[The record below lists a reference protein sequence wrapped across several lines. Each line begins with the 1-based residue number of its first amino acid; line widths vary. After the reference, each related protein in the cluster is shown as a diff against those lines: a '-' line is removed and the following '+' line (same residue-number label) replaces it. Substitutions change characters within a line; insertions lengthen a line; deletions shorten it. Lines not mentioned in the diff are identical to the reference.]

1 MSYSLTFARH
11 FARLVW
17 LQINEK
23 GSSYDAHMATLRA
36 LVDNSAEGSIT
47 LNTQGWQLFVNG
59 AALPERFT
67 GAQDLSAQLIG
78 HSVAELTIDQNA
90 SPADILGLSCI
101 LAAEPIPGHGGQEVA
116 ERLAALGA
124 TRVTLR
130 LEMPESG
137 AAPVTEAATASDTVK
152 EESDDL
158 IHEQDPDQLY
168 QVFTAV
174 ETPKGSMVKLFDELD
189 ASRSDPEMVRQLDA
203 LVKLATESA
212 SLSRVDIVS
221 DVLHGLVVRE
231 ADAGNRAK
239 KRVIGM
245 AIRRLTKPPILECV
259 TRLLP
264 RRRENEDQYMT
275 ILRRVG
281 DDGVEALVDALV
293 SAPSI
298 ADRRAYFDALLKLK
312 SGLRTLVY
320 MLGDER
326 WYVVR
331 NAVELLGEM
340 RFAEAAPEITRL
352 LEHPNDRVRT
362 AASAAL
368 AKFDTVDGAKG
379 VRAAL
384 RDAHSAD
391 VRERAAGTL
400 SHAQGPEATEML
412 ARALDREE
420 DPRVQMALLTA
431 LGQIA
436 SPEAIDKLIEVA
448 RGEGSLFRRRG
459 TPLRV
464 AAVQALGEVKSEMA
478 SSALHDLLRD
488 KQKEVRGAASW
499 VMMGRRKGNGKR
511 GG

>member
-11 FARLVW
+11 FSRLVW
-17 LQINEK
+17 LQINE
-23 GSSYDAHMATLRA
+23 GESSYDAHMATLRA

-47 LNTQGWQLFVNG
+47 LGTQGWQLCVNG

-78 HSVAELTIDQNA
+78 HSVAELTIDQHA
-90 SPADILGLSCI
+90 SPGDILGLARI
-101 LAAEPIPGHGGQEVA
+101 LASEPVPGYGGQEVP

-124 TRVTLR
+124 TKVSVR
-130 LEMPESG
+130 LEMTASNP
-137 AAPVTEAATASDTVK
+137 APVSAEAGDTAK
-152 EESDDL
+152 EEDDDL

-174 ETPKGSMVKLFDELD
+174 ETPKGSMVKLFEALD

-221 DVLHGLVVRE
+221 DVLHGLVTRE
-231 ADAGNRAK
+231 ADATDRAK
-239 KRVIGM
+239 RRVLGM
-245 AIRRLTKPPILECV
+245 AIRRLTKPAILECV

-281 DDGVEALVDALV
+281 DDGVEALVDSLI

-340 RFAEAAPEITRL
+340 RFAEAAPQVTRL

-368 AKFDTVDGAKG
+368 AKFDTIEGAKG

-391 VRERAAGTL
+391 VRERAAETL
-400 SHAQGPEATEML
+400 SRARGPEATEML

-448 RGEGSLFRRRG
+448 RGEGSIFRRRG